1 MPETRKQT
9 RPIEILMVED
19 SPDDVELTKESL
31 KGAKMSFKLNVAE
44 DGVEAMDYLKREGR
58 FADAARPDLVLLD
71 LKLPKKDGHEVLRE
85 IKQDKDLR
93 RIPVI
98 VLTTSKNEDDVT
110 QAYDEYANCYVVKPM
125 DLIQLIGVAKWLEDW
140 LTVVKL
146 PKE

>member
-58 FADAARPDLVLLD
+58 FADAYEHRHHMRWNWMAKTNEAVREALARFRASEA
-71 LKLPKKDGHEVLRE
+71 KLP
-85 IKQDKDLR
+85 
-93 RIPVI
+93 
-98 VLTTSKNEDDVT
+98 
-110 QAYDEYANCYVVKPM
+110 
-125 DLIQLIGVAKWLEDW
+125 
-140 LTVVKL
+140 
-146 PKE
+146 